1 MVIKREKMT
10 SKINVDGTEYDLKS
24 IKDRSIIIQIL
35 KEKMADVEEQDYYEV
50 TGDFKMV
57 KE

>member
-1 MVIKREKMT
+1 MKREKMT